1 MGDRLRQAREYAN
14 DEMNTESVTTLRL
27 HVGDRASGIHKH
39 MALDIEYEATDDTR
53 ATIPVVRLR
62 TADGAVR
69 EFRAEGDAA
78 GKSNGVRR
86 RMECTDCHN
95 RPAHTFSFTPER
107 AVDDAIARGAI
118 PRDLAFVRREAVAA
132 MAVNASS
139 REAGSQAIAE
149 HLRAFYGS
157 RPQADQAQVD
167 RAIAGAQ
174 DTWMRNV
181 FPAMQVKWG
190 TYPNHLGHIDSPG
203 CFRCHDDR
211 KASDG
216 STIKQE
222 CELCHTIE

>member
-1 MGDRLRQAREYAN
+1 
-14 DEMNTESVTTLRL
+14 MNTESVTTLRL